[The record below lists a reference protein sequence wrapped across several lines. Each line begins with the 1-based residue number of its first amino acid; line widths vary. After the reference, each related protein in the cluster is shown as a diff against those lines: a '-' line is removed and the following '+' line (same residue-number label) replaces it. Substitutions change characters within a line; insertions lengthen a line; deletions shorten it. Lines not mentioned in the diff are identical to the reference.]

1 MQDAAGVVIVKTID
15 LEPGAAARPQAE
27 RRTFLQDSLIVDR
40 LVGVGEVALG
50 IIIGRDHVVGCMDE
64 PVFAGYAF
72 ISDDHARFTH
82 ADIADGQVHVD
93 EVIEVGFVCIALQWN
108 AAERQDGQY
117 FICRYSPRLFF
128 WFGKAW
134 LFDAGST

>member
-27 RRTFLQDSLIVDR
+27 RRTFLQDFLIVDR

-50 IIIGRDHVVGCMDE
+50 IIIIAGDHVVGCMDE
-64 PVFAGYAF
+64 TVFSRRAF
-72 ISDDHARFTH
+72 IGDDPAGFIHAE
-82 ADIADGQVHVD
+82 IADGQVHVD
-93 EVIEVGFVCIALQWN
+93 EVIEVGFVCNAWQWN

-128 WFGKAW
+128 LVWQGMVV
-134 LFDAGST
+134 